1 MSTGFGPTSSAVG
14 MFEPVTMTRSAVA
27 LAPGKEF
34 PWASST
40 PAAAGAGDGTCAG
53 TFKIMA
59 KKIASRTAPLR
70 NKPHSGIWILFI
82 FVGFEP
88 TNTQNACER
97 SILFLLYFF
106 ICADAFIIPITNQHR
121 NRHGEYSWC
130 MLFGG
135 APRGTQETMFL
146 ISFCSLP
153 RAHGANWHPIKNC
166 VYSEDGNCC

>member
-1 MSTGFGPTSSAVG
+1 MSTGCVPSSSDVG
-14 MFEPVTMTRSAVA
+14 MFEPVTITRSAVA
-27 LAPGKEF
+27 LAPDKGF
-34 PWASST
+34 PWASRAPT
-40 PAAAGAGDGTCAG
+40 AAGEGEGTCAG

-106 ICADAFIIPITNQHR
+106 ICADAFIIATT
-121 NRHGEYSWC
+121 SV
-130 MLFGG
+130 G
-135 APRGTQETMFL
+135 AV
-146 ISFCSLP
+146 S
-153 RAHGANWHPIKNC
+153 
-166 VYSEDGNCC
+166 